1 MRGTRFVQCHLQR
14 RHHTRATNVAS
25 LCAKRLLAALNRI
38 DPAVCRT
45 TMRRNAIFYAMTKRN
60 RITLLLFVAVGGA
73 GLMSPLYAQDAAAP
87 FRRRSPS
94 PAEATPTPEPKA
106 SATPQEEEVPLR
118 AEPAASAKPQET
130 ATPRTPER
138 QEKAAAAPA
147 PTPAA
152 TTPARRVIQEAPVRA
167 VAPRSPASRRA
178 APPRA
183 PADDDDDEDRIS
195 PPPPSRSAAALDYWD
210 EDPGSAIKALEKKW
224 QKAIVEKDL
233 KTIDGLLARDFVATS
248 STGKVG
254 SKSTLLNV
262 IRRDKN
268 EYKSA
273 EARGMSVRML
283 GPRVAVVTGVATERG
298 TTASGRRFNNSRRF
312 TDTWMLRNGKWQCV
326 ASQATEV
333 PGS

>member
-1 MRGTRFVQCHLQR
+1 
-14 RHHTRATNVAS
+14 
-25 LCAKRLLAALNRI
+25 
-38 DPAVCRT
+38 
-45 TMRRNAIFYAMTKRN
+45 MRRNAVFYAMTERKRVAS
-60 RITLLLFVAVGGA
+60 LLLAAVCGA
-73 GLMSPLYAQDAAAP
+73 GLMSPLSAQDAAAP
-87 FRRRSPS
+87 FRRSTPT
-94 PAEATPTPEPKA
+94 PAEATPTPT
-106 SATPQEEEVPLR
+106 ATPEEEAPRR
-118 AEPAASAKPQET
+118 AEPAATTKPEEPAKT
-130 ATPRTPER
+130 APPAAER
-138 QEKAAAAPA
+138 QEKAAATATS
-147 PTPAA
+147 TPAA
-152 TTPARRVIQEAPVRA
+152 TPARRVIQEAPVRA
-167 VAPRSPASRRA
+167 IEPRSSSSRRT
-178 APPRA
+178 APPR
-183 PADDDDDEDRIS
+183 PRDESDDEERIS
-195 PPPPSRSAAALDYWD
+195 PPPPPRSAAALDYWD

-233 KTIDGLLARDFVATS
+233 KTIDELLARDFVATS

-298 TTASGRRFNNSRRF
+298 TTASGRSFSNSRRF

-333 PGS
+333 PSS